1 MDSHGLSRTYFHYKM
16 KLSSSVSNASM
27 TASCS
32 AIPEQ
37 LNCPLYESFNCEGW
51 ALPGRSIFRFNK
63 GQKKYCGSFLWTVNR
78 VGTPDKVHML
88 L

>member
-37 LNCPLYESFNCEGW
+37 LNCPLYENFNCEGW

-63 GQKKYCGSFLWTVNR
+63 RQKKYCGSFLWTVNR